1 MLDKIKEVYYDRL
14 MFIREAIKTA
24 KGKKYVRHHLV
35 ESVRTPDGPRQ
46 KMIFDLGRIDL
57 PKERW
62 KELSDAI
69 ESILRNEPRLFE
81 SDTEIESLSKHY
93 ASLLIRS
100 RMNEKSEEGK
110 TDEQPDYERI
120 DSNSV
125 SVSDARTVG
134 IENIVI
140 EQMKDYD
147 FDNILRSEGFEDKQ
161 IEYAGIL
168 ITGRLAHPASERETS
183 RWANENSSIKEFM
196 SSEHRI
202 YDNALHRTA
211 VGLWEKREGIERK
224 LSDAAREK
232 FSLGETIVLYDLTNT
247 YFEGTK
253 KNSVIAKPGFSKERR
268 NDRPLATLALCV
280 DEEGFPKHSRVL
292 EGSVSEPKTL
302 EDFLRQLSKER
313 DDFDIRKTIVIDAG
327 IATDENLALI
337 RNAKFEYVAV
347 SRKRSYDD
355 GFWDKAK
362 EEKIMLGDNKSE
374 LIAKVVRT
382 DDESFLLCR
391 SPRKEA
397 KETAILTKKYR
408 EFESEIDKIEAG
420 LKKKGARKEY
430 GYVCQRIG
438 RLKEKYGV
446 GHLYEIGIE
455 QENGIVTNI
464 GYLKNAKFEEKVGR
478 VGEYV
483 IRTSHKEWSEKRIS
497 EVHRMLTRI
506 EDGFRS
512 MKSDLGLRPNHHI
525 SDTNCQAHI
534 FICVLAYHIMI
545 AVMKRLE
552 SEGIRYRWESIANIL
567 STHVRVTTV
576 FNTDTGDSV
585 HLRTTAQPNMSQSAI
600 YDALGVRHRPLK
612 NVKLKILARNRKRS
626 DEKIG

>member
-1 MLDKIKEVYYDRL
+1 M
-14 MFIREAIKTA
+14 KTL

-46 KMIFDLGRIDL
+46 KMICDLGRIDL

-62 KELSDAI
+62 KELAEAI
-69 ESILRNEPRLFE
+69 GSILHNEPRLFE
-81 SDTEIESLSKHY
+81 SDMEIESLSKHY
-93 ASLLIRS
+93 AGLIIRS
-100 RMNEKSEEGK
+100 GMNEKSEEGR

-120 DSNSV
+120 DTNSV

-134 IENIVI
+134 MEHIVI
-140 EQMKDYD
+140 EQLKDYD
-147 FDNILRSEGFEDKQ
+147 FDNILISEGFDDKQ
-161 IEYAGIL
+161 IGYAKVL
-168 ITGRLAHPASERETS
+168 ITGRLAHPASERETA
-183 RWANENSSIKEFM
+183 RWANENSSIQELM
-196 SSEHRI
+196 SSEQRI

-211 VGLWEKREGIERK
+211 LELWEKRVGIERK
-224 LSDAAREK
+224 LSGAAREK
-232 FSLGETIVLYDLTNT
+232 FSLKETIVLYDLTNT

-253 KNSVIAKPGFSKERR
+253 KDSAIAKPGLSKERR

-280 DEEGFPKHSRVL
+280 DEEGFPKHSRIL
-292 EGSVSEPKTL
+292 EGNISEPKTL
-302 EDFLRQLSKER
+302 KSFLEQLSKER

-327 IATDENLALI
+327 IASDDNLALI
-337 RNAKFEYVAV
+337 RNEKFEYVAV
-347 SRKRSYDD
+347 SRKRSYED

-362 EEKIMLGDNKSE
+362 EEKIMLGDKKSE
-374 LIAKVVRT
+374 LKVKIVRT

-408 EFESEIDKIEAG
+408 EFESEIDKISAG

-446 GHLYEIGIE
+446 GHLYEVEIE
-455 QENGIVTNI
+455 QDNKIVTNI
-464 GYLKNAKFEEKVGR
+464 EYLRNAKFEEKIGR

-483 IRTSHKEWSEKRIS
+483 IRTSHKEWSEERIS

-512 MKSDLGLRPNHHI
+512 MKSDLGLRPNHHMN
-525 SDTNCQAHI
+525 DANCQAHI
-534 FICVLAYHIMI
+534 YLCVLAYHIMI
-545 AVMKRLE
+545 AIMKRL
-552 SEGIRYRWESIANIL
+552 SDKGVRYRWESIANIL

-585 HLRTTAQPNMSQSAI
+585 HLRTTAQPNKSQSAI

-612 NVKLKILARNRKRS
+612 NVKLKILSRNRKRS
-626 DEKIG
+626 DEKDG

>member
-1 MLDKIKEVYYDRL
+1 
-14 MFIREAIKTA
+14 MFIREAIKTV

-35 ESVRTPDGPRQ
+35 ESVRTPSGPRQ
-46 KMIFDLGRIDL
+46 RMICDLGQLDL

-69 ESILRNEPRLFE
+69 ESILHNEPRLFE
-81 SDTEIESLSKHY
+81 ADCEIESLSKHH
-93 ASLLIRS
+93 ADLIVRS
-100 RMNEKSEEGK
+100 GMNEKSEDGK
-110 TDEQPDYERI
+110 TGEQPDYERI
-120 DSNSV
+120 DTNSV

-134 IENIVI
+134 MEHIVI
-140 EQMKDYD
+140 GQLKDYD
-147 FDNILRSEGFEDKQ
+147 FDNILRSEGFDDKQ
-161 IEYAGIL
+161 IEYARIL
-168 ITGRLAHPASERETS
+168 MTGRLAHPASERETA

-211 VGLWEKREGIERK
+211 IGLWEKREGIERK
-224 LSDAAREK
+224 LSEAAREK

-253 KNSVIAKPGFSKERR
+253 KNSMIAKPGLSKERR

-280 DEEGFPKHSRVL
+280 DEEGFPKNSRVL
-292 EGSVSEPKTL
+292 EGNISEPKTF
-302 EDFLRQLSKER
+302 EGFLRQLSKYR
-313 DDFDIRKTIVIDAG
+313 DGFDVRKTMVIDAG
-327 IATDENLALI
+327 IATEDNLELI
-337 RNAKFEYVAV
+337 RKENFEYVAV
-347 SRKRSYDD
+347 SRKRSYEET
-355 GFWDKAK
+355 FWESAM
-362 EEKIMLGDNKSE
+362 EEKIILSDNKSE
-374 LIAKVVRT
+374 LTVKIVRT

-397 KETAILTKKYR
+397 KERAILTRKHR
-408 EFESEIDKIEAG
+408 EFESEIDKIDAG

-446 GHLYEIGIE
+446 GHLYEIKIE
-455 QENGIVTNI
+455 QDKGIVTNV
-464 GYLKNAKFEEKVGR
+464 GYERNARFEEKIGR

-483 IRTSHKEWSEKRIS
+483 IRTSHKEWSEERIS

-512 MKSDLGLRPNHHI
+512 MKSDLGLRPNHHMN
-525 SDTNCQAHI
+525 DANCQAHI
-534 FICVLAYHIMI
+534 CLCVLAYHIMI
-545 AVMKRLE
+545 AIMKRL
-552 SEGIRYRWESIANIL
+552 SDKGIRYRWESIANIL
-567 STHVRVTTV
+567 CTHVRVTTV

-585 HLRTTAQPNMSQSAI
+585 HLRTTAQPNKSQSAI
-600 YDALGVRHRPLK
+600 YDALAVRHRPLK
-612 NVKLKILARNRKRS
+612 TMKLKILSRQNKRS
-626 DEKIG
+626 DEKDG